1 MEIFWSL
8 RCVSLGRKV
17 VLRRLAFDAI
27 AFLLLIYFRLTG
39 ACGTRI
45 LLGRVA
51 VMAEKSTGK

>member
-1 MEIFWSL
+1 MQIFWSL

-17 VLRRLAFDAI
+17 VLRRFSLGANE
-27 AFLLLIYFRLTG
+27 FLLRSYLRLTG

-45 LLGRVA
+45 LMGRVA